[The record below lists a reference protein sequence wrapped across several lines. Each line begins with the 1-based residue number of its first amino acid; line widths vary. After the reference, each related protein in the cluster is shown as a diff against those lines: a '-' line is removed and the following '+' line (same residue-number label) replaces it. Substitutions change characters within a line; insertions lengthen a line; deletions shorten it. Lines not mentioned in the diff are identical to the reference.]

1 MEGSMDYELFVTPG
15 LGDNS
20 YIIAS
25 DGEAVIVDPQRDAW
39 RFLAAAAAKKWRI
52 RYVLETHVHND
63 YLSGALEIRRATGA
77 EIGAPAQGDYEFSYL
92 KLADGDE
99 IRVGALRF
107 GAWETPGHTW
117 EHTSYLIHED
127 GVPDPLGVLTG
138 GSLIVGSSGRT
149 DLLGDAHTNGL
160 TRAQYHTLQRFASL
174 PASTQILPTHGAG
187 SFCTAAVPSMERTT
201 TMGQERQHN
210 PALRATD
217 EEAFV
222 KERLTG
228 LLAYPAYYPYMAPI
242 NRQGPTL
249 LGQLPEL
256 SALSPEQVARRLA
269 EGAWL
274 IDARSSDLF
283 AQAHVPGAVN
293 NMLDSSFGT
302 YVGWTI
308 PFNSPLILLLPD
320 PLGASVEQAVT
331 QLIRIG
337 FDKLEGYLAG
347 GMAAWQ
353 AEGRPVRSY
362 PIATVDD
369 LCHAYLAGEAPRI
382 LDVRQPTEFSE
393 GHVPDSM
400 NFFVGDLPHRLHDV
414 PKDEEVWVVCAGGRR
429 ASLAAS
435 LLDREGMP
443 LRLIAQSGVPEWLA
457 HCFPRQRGDFNYSSH
472 RGAV

>member
-1 MEGSMDYELFVTPG
+1 MDYEIFVTPG

-20 YIIAS
+20 YLIAS

-39 RFLAAAAAKKWRI
+39 RFLAVAEAKKWRI

-77 EIGAPAQGDYEFSYL
+77 EIGAPAQGGYAFPYL

-99 IRVGALRF
+99 IQVGALRF

-117 EHTSYLIHED
+117 EHTSYLVHQD
-127 GVPDPLGVLTG
+127 GIAAPWGAFTG

-149 DLLGDAHTNGL
+149 DLLGEAHTDGL
-160 TRAQYHTLQRFASL
+160 TRAQYRTLQRFASL
-174 PASTQILPTHGAG
+174 PDATQILPTHGAG

-201 TMGQERQHN
+201 TMGQERPYN
-210 PALRATD
+210 PALMAAN
-217 EEAFV
+217 EAAFMQ
-222 KERLTG
+222 ERLTG

-242 NRQGPTL
+242 NRQGPAI
-249 LGQLPEL
+249 LGQLPAL
-256 SALSPEQVARRLA
+256 SALSPEQVEHRMQA
-269 EGAWL
+269 GAWL
-274 IDARSSDLF
+274 IDARHSELF

-293 NMLDSSFGT
+293 NPLDSSFGT

-308 PFNSPLILLLPD
+308 PFNSPLILILPD
-320 PLGASVEQAVT
+320 PLGASAEQAVT

-337 FDKLEGYLAG
+337 FDHLEGYLAG
-347 GMAAWQ
+347 GIQAWQ

-362 PIATVDD
+362 PTATVDD
-369 LCHAYLAGEAPRI
+369 LCHAYLAGETPHI
-382 LDVRQPTEFSE
+382 LDVRQPSEFDE
-393 GHVPDSM
+393 GHVPGSM
-400 NFFVGDLPHRLHDV
+400 NLFVGELPNRLADV
-414 PKDEEVWVVCAGGRR
+414 PSDQELWVVCAGGRR

-435 LLDREGMP
+435 LLDRAGIP

-457 HCFPRQRGDFNYSSH
+457 HCLPRQRGN
-472 RGAV
+472 